1 MATIDYQE
9 FELKLEKM
17 KEELEANISRLTEEM
32 EAIVTD
38 DSDTDMEDLASLE
51 SDSMHHNALLKQ
63 QQKELAEVNHALGK
77 IKDGSYGICEESGD
91 LISVERLRAEPH
103 TRYCV
108 DDAKKVG
115 K

>member
-51 SDSMHHNALLKQ
+51 SDSMHHNALLEQ